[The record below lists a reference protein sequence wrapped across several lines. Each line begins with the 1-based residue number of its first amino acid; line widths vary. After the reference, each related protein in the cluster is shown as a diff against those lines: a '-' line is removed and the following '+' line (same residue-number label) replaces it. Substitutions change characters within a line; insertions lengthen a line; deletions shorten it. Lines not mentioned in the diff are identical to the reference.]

1 MLHSANYREISSEL
15 VHIETHGDGELVHIE
30 THGDGELVHIETHR
44 NIANVGFAM
53 IRREW
58 G

>member
-1 MLHSANYREISSEL
+1 MLHSANYREISS
-15 VHIETHGDGELVHIE
+15 ELVHIE